1 MYEHLELRWRNRAEE
16 PGFAI
21 ALALLEVARAIERL
35 GFNDASPSCDV
46 PGPIEKIAII
56 LQDALDEAKCKE

>member
-1 MYEHLELRWRNRAEE
+1 MNDSLRSQWQARANE

-21 ALALLEVARAIERL
+21 ALALLEVADSIERL
-35 GFNDASPSCDV
+35 GFNYASPSKDK

-56 LQDALDEAKCKE
+56 LDEGLTLIKSKE